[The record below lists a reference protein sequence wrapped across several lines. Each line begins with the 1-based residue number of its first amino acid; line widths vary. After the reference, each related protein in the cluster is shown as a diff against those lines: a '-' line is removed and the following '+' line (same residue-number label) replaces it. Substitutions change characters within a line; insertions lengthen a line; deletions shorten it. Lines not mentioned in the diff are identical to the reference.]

1 MNSDSSPVL
10 PLELE
15 REIFEGA
22 AICCPQTIPSLL
34 LVSHR
39 VYEWIEKIKYRTVTP
54 TGDHST
60 CSYDTL
66 MRAIQSDSKSPSFF
80 RAHVHHLYI
89 RPYDETDE
97 VQEILHVCTGIQSL
111 ALIRSNIPS
120 FLLPTLATLRP
131 QRLWGYFSFLLD
143 KKDFGQSMFIFVTH
157 LTLWEISRQPD
168 RDIPVWLSFLAMF
181 PSLTHLKVPSLF
193 KTTLVPHILASSK
206 MLEVL
211 VKDSSLSGEEL
222 YNVDDRY
229 VTLEL
234 RGVIGQWVM
243 GARGG
248 NDFWARAEAFI
259 AKKRRREIQPDWRYW
274 IEDADGI

>member
-22 AICCPQTIPSLL
+22 AICCPETIPSLL

-54 TGDHST
+54 MGKHST
-60 CSYDTL
+60 CSYETL
-66 MRAIQSDSKSPSFF
+66 MRVIQSDSKSP
-80 RAHVHHLYI
+80 HVHHLYI
-89 RPYDETDE
+89 WPYGGTDV

-111 ALIRSNIPS
+111 ALIRSNIS
-120 FLLPTLATLRP
+120 AFLLPTLATLRP
-131 QRLWGYFSFLLD
+131 RRLWGYFGSLLD
-143 KKDFGQSMFIFVTH
+143 KKDFGQSMFTFVTH
-157 LTLWEISRQPD
+157 LALWEIAGEPD

-181 PSLTHLKVPSLF
+181 PSLTHLMISSF

-222 YNVDDRY
+222 DNVDDRY
-229 VTLEL
+229 VTIEL
-234 RGVIGQWVM
+234 RSIVEQWVM

-248 NDFWARAEAFI
+248 NNFWARAEAFI
-259 AKKRRREIQPDWRYW
+259 AKKRCREIQP
-274 IEDADGI
+274 GSSLLS